1 MSSISVKHTG
11 KKLSVNKW
19 RVEAVVS
26 QRTPPIQVIAVLG
39 ACPPERKEYAA
50 QLARQRGSVLV
61 EAERVARDD
70 TAVESAFRLLQ
81 LVPDHS
87 EIIVEYPLA
96 SVATEIIGSLTEPDL
111 ISEVSLAEV
120 VCVVDAAHLLGDL
133 FREDYVV
140 LDAQHPMAN
149 PGDLAY
155 VCRAEVIVK
164 QIEYAST
171 VAMVNWHS
179 VEPAQ
184 LEMLAAL
191 IAQLSPHAE
200 VVLSGT
206 GSSEDGAGGMM
217 LPDPL
222 HSTRYSGE
230 QARAGWTC
238 LLNGDFNPRRA
249 HSRVSVL
256 RYEQLRPFHP
266 GRLKDLLELRVETQH
281 FGRVIRSAG
290 FARLAT
296 RPGVT
301 AQWEHIGRF
310 ISLTP
315 MAFDAEVGEAE
326 ELLAIGQD
334 IAIFGIDIDE
344 EGLRAALD
352 GAALSDAELTEG
364 PSLWRAF
371 PDPFPLWQSVSETE
385 D

>member
-39 ACPPERKEYAA
+39 ACAPERKEYAA

-238 LLNGDFNPRRA
+238 LLNGDFHPRRA

>member
-1 MSSISVKHTG
+1 MD
-11 KKLSVNKW
+11 KW

-26 QRTPPIQVIAVLG
+26 KRTPSIQVIAVMG
-39 ACPPERKEYAA
+39 ACAPERKEYAA
-50 QLARQRGSVLV
+50 KVARQRGSVLV
-61 EAERVARDD
+61 EAERVARDH
-70 TAVESAFRLLQ
+70 TAVESALRLLQ
-81 LVPDHS
+81 LVPDQS

-96 SVATEIIGSLTEPDL
+96 SVATEIIGSLTEPGL
-111 ISEVSLAEV
+111 TSELSLAEV

-140 LDAQHPMAN
+140 LEAEHPMAN

-179 VEPAQ
+179 VDSEQ

-191 IAQLSPHAE
+191 IAQLSPQAE
-200 VVLSGT
+200 VVLS
-206 GSSEDGAGGMM
+206 SPRSDGAGTRM

-222 HSTRYSGE
+222 HSTPYSGE
-230 QARAGWTC
+230 EARAGWTC
-238 LLNGDFNPRRA
+238 LLNGDFHPRRA
-249 HSRVSVL
+249 HSRVSVF

-266 GRLKDLLELRVETQH
+266 GRLKDLLDLRVETQH

-315 MAFDAEVGEAE
+315 MAFDAEVGDTDD
-326 ELLAIGQD
+326 LLAIGQD
-334 IAIFGIDIDE
+334 IAIFGIDVDE
-344 EGLRAALD
+344 RGLRTALD
-352 GAALSDAELTEG
+352 RASLSDAELTGG
-364 PSLWRAF
+364 PALWRTF